1 MRHFPSRVSETF
13 WLANFDCQGGVDGLI
28 FLLCDLYRYRIIDI
42 TTGTGATLKVYHAM
56 IPLYTYSVMVE
67 MFGNLQ
73 IQEGVDIVGLGFR
86 VQGLGFRVRE
96 GMHIVP
102 RPTIITA
109 ILLIRM
115 LRRYGFIFI
124 ATGK

>member
-42 TTGTGATLKVYHAM
+42 TTGATLKVYHAM

-115 LRRYGFIFI
+115 LRRYGFI
-124 ATGK
+124 AAGK